1 MGSHQPQP
9 PPPLHVAILPNPGMG
24 HLIPLAEFA
33 KLLTTNY
40 GITVTFL
47 TLDDSPRI
55 NSFIDALPDTI
66 TYIPLLK
73 PSLHDLP
80 PGSKAET
87 YISLIMSRCL
97 PSLREVMVKLK
108 ATTNLVA
115 LIVDLFGTDAF
126 DVATD
131 LEVSPYIMFP
141 STATLLNFMFHL
153 EDLDRTIQG
162 EYRDHPQLIRIPGC
176 VPFHGKDL
184 LVPVQDRNDQA
195 YSLFLDIST
204 RYKEAAGIFFNS
216 ASSIEPGPIKELMS
230 MDRPPVYPIGPLVHD
245 TNSEDDNSGC
255 VKWLDERRP
264 GSVLFV
270 SFGSTGRLTAEQFT
284 ELAVG
289 LEMSGYGFLWIARS
303 PKETGEKGFFNVK
316 SKSDPLLFLPDGF
329 LERTK
334 EIGLVVDSWA
344 PQLAILKHAAI
355 GGFLTHCGWNSSL
368 ESIVHS
374 VPMIAWPLYA
384 EQKMNA
390 TMLVEELK
398 IAIRP
403 VVDEKRGLIGRE
415 EISRVVREVIEGEEG
430 KKLRLNVKRIAENA
444 INENSYKSLD
454 AVVNIWKNSTSI

>member
-1 MGSHQPQP
+1 MGSCQAP
-9 PPPLHVAILPNPGMG
+9 PSPPHVAILPSPGMG

-47 TLDDSPRI
+47 TLDESPRI
-55 NSFIDALPDTI
+55 NSFINALPDTI
-66 TYIPLLK
+66 THISLPK

-80 PGSKAET
+80 PEAKAET
-87 YISLIMSRCL
+87 RTSFTMSRCL
-97 PSLREVMVKLK
+97 PFLREVMVKLK
-108 ATTNLVA
+108 ATTNLAA
-115 LIVDLFGTDAF
+115 LVVDLFGTNAF

-131 LEVSPYIMFP
+131 LEINPYIMFP
-141 STATLLNFMFHL
+141 STATLLNLMFHL

-162 EYRDHPQLIRIPGC
+162 EYRDHPDLIRIPGC

-184 LVPVQDRNDQA
+184 LVPVQDRKDQA
-195 YSLFLDIST
+195 YSLFLAIST

-230 MDRPPVYPIGPLVHD
+230 MNRPPVYPIGPLVHD
-245 TNSEDDNSGC
+245 TNSEYDNSGC
-255 VKWLDERRP
+255 VKWLDEQRS

-270 SFGSTGRLTAEQFT
+270 SFGSGGSLSSEQFT

-289 LEMSGYGFLWIARS
+289 LEMSGLRFLWITRS
-303 PKETGEKGFFNVK
+303 PTETVQEK
-316 SKSDPLLFLPDGF
+316 SKNDPLLFLPNGF

-374 VPMIAWPLYA
+374 VPMIAWPLDA
-384 EQKMNA
+384 EQNMNA
-390 TMLVEELK
+390 VLLVDEMK

-403 VVDEKRGLIGRE
+403 VIDEKRGLFGRE
-415 EISRVVREVIEGEEG
+415 EISRVVTELMEGEEG
-430 KKLRLNVKRIAENA
+430 KKVRVNVERIAENA
-444 INENSYKSLD
+444 IKENSYRSLD
-454 AVVNIWKNSTSI
+454 SIVNIWKSKTSN